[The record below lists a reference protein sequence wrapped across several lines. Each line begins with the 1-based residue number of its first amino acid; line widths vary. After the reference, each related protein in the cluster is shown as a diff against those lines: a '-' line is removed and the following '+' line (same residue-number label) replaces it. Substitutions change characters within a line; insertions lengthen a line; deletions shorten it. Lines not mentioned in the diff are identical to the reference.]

1 MKGLIIKEK
10 WLNKIF
16 SGDKTWEIRSSNT
29 NIRGKIYLI
38 QSGTKH
44 IFGECD
50 IIDSK
55 KLTLL
60 DYQNNKDKHCILKGL
75 ENFPYKNTYAWIIS
89 NAKKYEKPIPY
100 KHPMGAVIW
109 VNIVSN

>member
-1 MKGLIIKEK
+1 MKGLIIKQK

-44 IFGECD
+44 IYGECE
-50 IIDSK
+50 IVNSVKID
-55 KLTLL
+55 LTT
-60 DYQNNKDKHCILKGL
+60 YKNSTKHCITSNLDAL
-75 ENFPYKNTYAWIIS
+75 PYKNTYAWVIC
-89 NAKKYEKPIPY
+89 NAKKYEIPIPY

-109 VNIVSN
+109 VNIEN